1 MTAGTAVRTVLPRR
15 GVAVST
21 QARAACWALH
31 DVWVLTRRTL
41 VRVVRTPEQLLNVTV
56 QPLVLVLLFSFV
68 FDGAFAIPGLTD
80 YRDYLIAGVF
90 AVTMGGTAQGTAIG
104 LAVDLDTGLVD
115 RLRSLPMARSSV
127 LVGRTL
133 ADLCLSVVAGAVTI
147 VAGLAIGWR
156 IDAGPGGVVVALALA
171 LLFGYAASW
180 AGVGIGVLARGPE
193 AAQAVG
199 TMVVLPLSL
208 TSNAFISVDH
218 MTPWLR
224 EVAVWNPISVL
235 AAACR
240 DLLGDPNPAA
250 ALPDW
255 PMRHP
260 VLASDSWSAVLLAL
274 LVPAAAALYR
284 RRAAR

>member
-1 MTAGTAVRTVLPRR
+1 
-15 GVAVST
+15 
-21 QARAACWALH
+21 
-31 DVWVLTRRTL
+31 VWVLTRRTL
-41 VRVVRTPEQLLNVTV
+41 LRVVRTPEQLLNVTL
-56 QPLVLVLLFSFV
+56 QPLVLVLLFSYV

-90 AVTMGGTAQGTAIG
+90 AVNMSGTAQGTAIG

-115 RLRSLPMARSSV
+115 RFRSLPMARSTV

-133 ADLCLSVVAGAVTI
+133 ADLCLSAVAGAVT
-147 VAGLAIGWR
+147 VSAGLAVGWR
-156 IDAGPGGVVVALALA
+156 IQATPGGVVLALALA

-180 AGVGIGVLARGPE
+180 AGVGIGLLARGPE

-199 TMVVLPLSL
+199 MMVVLPLSL

-240 DLLGDPNPAA
+240 DLLGNPNPAA
-250 ALPDW
+250 SLPDW

-260 VLASDSWSAVLLAL
+260 VLASGVWSTVLLAV

-284 RRAAR
+284 RRAGR